1 LVVHN
6 SKEFVGYGMDL
17 EFLLVELEMNVT
29 AFRGIISDEKGF
41 QIVIL
46 INFYKLYSPL
56 FYILQLSVGYLTFGS
71 DLSQFVFILDTLEDG

>member
-1 LVVHN
+1 VVVYN

-29 AFRGIISDEKGF
+29 AFRVIISDKKGF

-46 INFYKLYSPL
+46 LNFY
-56 FYILQLSVGYLTFGS
+56 
-71 DLSQFVFILDTLEDG
+71 